1 MMSQASSQKT
11 KDIRIYP
18 LPPILI
24 DRIAAGEV
32 IDGPSSIL
40 KELIENSLD
49 ADSQS
54 ISIDTRK
61 GGIEQITVHD
71 DGLGIH
77 SEDISASLTRY
88 STSKIQD
95 LEDLEMLLSFGF
107 RGEALAAIA
116 SVSHLAIQSRRTT
129 EEKLPL
135 SIGIKIVSRGGTIL
149 QTQKIAHEKGT
160 TITVNELFYSTPAR
174 RKYLKSERSENI
186 KNYRELIRL
195 ALCSPQTSFFYSR
208 EGKEFSVW
216 ERTIDKEGQ
225 LSSPESEKQM
235 EGIKKRIGS
244 IYGEKLQNSL
254 LKVHSSYGGVECTG
268 FISSPEYHKAVRD
281 TQFSFV
287 NHRPVEIKNLP
298 FFVRKAYD
306 ELLPN
311 GAYPCFFLFLRIEP
325 SRVDVNVHPQK
336 REVRLLD
343 QSILHH
349 LIVQGLSAS
358 LKRKEPFALN
368 SLLSS
373 DKFTVK
379 NASKG
384 LKPPPL
390 EESSADRMIFPHTMM
405 HYTHSS
411 MKNQGFRNSSRA
423 YTQTKQQKF
432 SEPTRDA
439 SSELKADLSNPESS
453 FYFEH
458 YLGTI
463 FGTYVL
469 AEGNGKLYIIDQHT
483 AHERINYEQMLD
495 RLSAGKEERQALL
508 SPVVIDCLPDELEKI
523 LEHQKDFLKSGFNIE
538 EAGPKAYKVREVP
551 IYLNQGSIQEEIQ
564 KLVPRV
570 LSGERGICLYKDY
583 AAMKAC
589 KASIKKNDQ
598 ISLDLM
604 SEILETLVQCREP
617 MRCPHGRPTM
627 IQISSQQLDRM
638 FQR

>member
-1 MMSQASSQKT
+1 MSQTVSQKT
-11 KDIRIYP
+11 KNTRIYP
-18 LPPILI
+18 LPSLLI

-32 IDGPSSIL
+32 IDSPSSVL
-40 KELIENSLD
+40 KELVENSLD

-61 GGIEQITVHD
+61 GGMESIMIQD
-71 DGLGIH
+71 DGIGIH
-77 SEDISASLTRY
+77 SEDICASLTRY

-95 LEDLEMLLSFGF
+95 LYDLEMLLSFGF

-116 SVSHLAIQSRRTT
+116 SVSQLEIQSRRAT
-129 EEKLPL
+129 EENLSP
-135 SIGIKIVSRGGTIL
+135 SIGTKIISRGGTIL

-160 TITVNELFYSTPAR
+160 IITVNELFYSTPAR

-216 ERTIDKEGQ
+216 KRTIDEKGK
-225 LSSPESEKQM
+225 LSSLESEQQL

-254 LKVHSSYGGVECTG
+254 LKVYSSYGGIECIG
-268 FISSPEYHKAVRD
+268 FISSPDYHKAVRD

-311 GAYPCFFLFLRIEP
+311 GAYPCFFLFLHIEP

-358 LKRKEPFALN
+358 LKQKEPFALN

-373 DKFTVK
+373 DKFTA
-379 NASKG
+379 NTYSTNRQN
-384 LKPPPL
+384 PRL
-390 EESSADRMIFPHTMM
+390 EHKTEDRMIFPHTIM
-405 HYTHSS
+405 HHTYSS
-411 MKNQGFRNSSRA
+411 QTEQKRA
-423 YTQTKQQKF
+423 
-432 SEPTRDA
+432 SELTTA
-439 SSELKADLSNPESS
+439 SSSKSKTDLEQPKPS
-453 FYFEH
+453 FCFEH
-458 YLGTI
+458 RFGTI

-469 AEGNGKLYIIDQHT
+469 AEGNGNLYIIDQHT
-483 AHERINYEQMLD
+483 AHERINYEQMLAK
-495 RLSAGKEERQALL
+495 LSAEKGERQALL
-508 SPVVIDCLPDELEKI
+508 SPIVIDCLPDDLEKI
-523 LEHQKDFLKSGFNIE
+523 LEHQRDFWESGFSIE

-551 IYLNQGSIQEEIQ
+551 IYLNQGSIQEEVQ
-564 KLVPRV
+564 KLIPRV
-570 LSGERGICLYKDY
+570 LAGEKGICLYKDY
-583 AAMKAC
+583 AAMRAC
-589 KASIKKNDQ
+589 KASVKKNDQ
-598 ISLDLM
+598 ISWDLM
-604 SEILETLVQCREP
+604 GDILEMLVQCKEP

-627 IQISSQQLDRM
+627 VQISLQQLDRM